1 MGFRITHLCRVEVP
15 DGGGNTARVLRL
27 GTQSV
32 SLGRIFRVFWSKYQ
46 TNQFEALHLAAA
58 GGHLGVVHALLSRQ
72 VKLTEGRRLKRR
84 SMDFGH

>member
-1 MGFRITHLCRVEVP
+1 MGFRTTHLCRVEVP
-15 DGGGNTARVLRL
+15 DSGGNTARGSDWERSLSL
-27 GTQSV
+27 WEGSSV
-32 SLGRIFRVFWSKYQ
+32 YL